1 MVSATGCFLFLTN
14 INIELIMN
22 TKFQKLVDKI
32 KRDLPKSSNLPFS
45 NKKDLYEK
53 HCTSYSES
61 LNKKELEE
69 LITDK
74 KFNKC
79 SLDFRY
85 WAGSRDKEVISSA
98 IHVISDYLLQHKKSR
113 DIFVKKATGVFA
125 IYTLDKCSINEK
137 RRITRRLWSKT
148 KDARIKRRM
157 IPYLSKN
164 KLIEN
169 YKKEGNKSV
178 RYNMERQMIS
188 LGIEVPST
196 HSVIDYFLAIPL
208 TELDLKS
215 SLNYSLGKE
224 FYRLRINN
232 IDEKT
237 INKVLG
243 KIRDICS
250 VFDVKK
256 EDKADFCLKY
266 IVLKLSYHM
275 SKKDFINNLDIPG
288 YLTDKNLWWN
298 SSRNA
303 SKIFKDSIQ
312 SNWS

>member
-1 MVSATGCFLFLTN
+1 
-14 INIELIMN
+14 MN
-22 TKFQKLVDKI
+22 KKFENLVEKI
-32 KRDLPKSSNLPFS
+32 KQDLPKSSFG
-45 NKKDLYEK
+45 NKKDLYER
-53 HCTSYSES
+53 HCISYSES
-61 LNKKELEE
+61 LSKKELEE
-69 LITDK
+69 LITNK

-85 WAGSRDKEVISSA
+85 WSGSREKEVISSA
-98 IHVISDYLLQHKKSR
+98 VYVISDYLLQHKKSR
-113 DIFVKKATGVFA
+113 DIFVKKAIGVFA
-125 IYTLDKCSINEK
+125 IHTLDQCSVNEK
-137 RRITRRLWSKT
+137 KRITRRLWSKT

-178 RYNMERQMIS
+178 RYNMERQMTF
-188 LGIEVPST
+188 LGIEIPST
-196 HSVIDYFLAIPL
+196 YSVINYFLSIPL

-215 SLNYSLGKE
+215 SLNYSLGRE
-224 FYRLRINN
+224 FYRLRVSD

-250 VFDVKK
+250 VFNVKE

-266 IVLKLSYHM
+266 IVLKLSYYM
-275 SKKDFINNLDIPG
+275 TKKDFINNLDIPS
-288 YLTDKNLWWN
+288 YLTDKGMWWN

-303 SKIFKDSIQ
+303 SKIFKESIQ